1 MSENVP
7 TTATLEAVPV
17 LEKHRFDEAALS
29 RFMAANVEGYT
40 PPLEI
45 GQSMGGMSNPTFILK
60 DGNGARYVMRKKP
73 PGELLPSAHA
83 VDREFRVIEAL
94 GQTDVPVAKAYALCE
109 DESVIGQIFYIM
121 EFMDGRVFRDM
132 SLPELAPADRTAIY
146 DAMNDALAKLHT
158 VDFEAVGLADYGRV
172 GGYIARQVSR
182 WSKQYASSK
191 TEDIAAMDK
200 LMAWLPENIP
210 DDSLTTVAH
219 GDFRLENIIFHPTE
233 PTVLAVVDWELGTL
247 GNPLSDLAYNCLPY
261 VWPDEGRG
269 DLIGIDFAN
278 YGIPSEDDY
287 VAAYCKR
294 TGRDGVDD
302 WTFYIVLS
310 LFRISAIIQGVYY
323 RGLQGNAPTDAALER
338 KESCRMLSEIAW
350 EMVERG

>member
-1 MSENVP
+1 
-7 TTATLEAVPV
+7 
-17 LEKHRFDEAALS
+17 
-29 RFMAANVEGYT
+29 
-40 PPLEI
+40 
-45 GQSMGGMSNPTFILK
+45 
-60 DGNGARYVMRKKP
+60 
-73 PGELLPSAHA
+73 
-83 VDREFRVIEAL
+83 
-94 GQTDVPVAKAYALCE
+94 
-109 DESVIGQIFYIM
+109 
-121 EFMDGRVFRDM
+121 M

>member
-121 EFMDGRVFRDM
+121 EFM
-132 SLPELAPADRTAIY
+132 
-146 DAMNDALAKLHT
+146 
-158 VDFEAVGLADYGRV
+158 
-172 GGYIARQVSR
+172 
-182 WSKQYASSK
+182 
-191 TEDIAAMDK
+191 
-200 LMAWLPENIP
+200 MA
-210 DDSLTTVAH
+210 
-219 GDFRLENIIFHPTE
+219 G
-233 PTVLAVVDWELGTL
+233 
-247 GNPLSDLAYNCLPY
+247 C
-261 VWPDEGRG
+261 
-269 DLIGIDFAN
+269 
-278 YGIPSEDDY
+278 
-287 VAAYCKR
+287 
-294 TGRDGVDD
+294 
-302 WTFYIVLS
+302 
-310 LFRISAIIQGVYY
+310 SAICPCRNWRRRI
-323 RGLQGNAPTDAALER
+323 APRSTTP
-338 KESCRMLSEIAW
+338 
-350 EMVERG
+350 